1 MYSFSLGKNGTGTV
15 ILLTLQ
21 ITQFS
26 FSYFNV
32 ISLTSEKPQVSES
45 MIHNVIKYAFS

>member
-1 MYSFSLGKNGTGTV
+1 MNELGTV

-21 ITQFS
+21 ITQYS

-32 ISLTSEKPQVSES
+32 ISLISERAQISES
-45 MIHNVIKYAFS
+45 MIRDVIKSHLLS